1 MLTLLSPAKSL
12 NFDPVET
19 AATQPRLLDRSEQ
32 LVGTLRKKSAADLQE
47 LMSISENLATLNAER
62 YRNFATPFTPENAK
76 PAGLA
81 FDGDVYT
88 GLEANTFDEAEMDF
102 AQDHIRILS
111 GLYGV
116 LRPRDLMQPYRLEM
130 GTKLRQ
136 NGSKNLYEFWGDD
149 ITELLNQ
156 DLAASGDST
165 VLNLASKE
173 YFKAVNPDRL
183 AGPVLNIH
191 FKEKRKGK
199 YKVIAF
205 NAKKA
210 RGRMAHL
217 VVKERINTPEA
228 LKALVVNDYVF
239 NPELS
244 TEWDWV
250 YTLDA
255 E

>member
-1 MLTLLSPAKSL
+1 MLTILSPAKSL

-19 AATQPRLLDRSEQ
+19 PVTQPRLLARSEK
-32 LVGTLRKKSAADLQE
+32 LVGTLRKQSAADLQE
-47 LMSISENLATLNAER
+47 LMSISEKLATLNAER
-62 YRNFATPFTPENAK
+62 YRNFSTPFTPDNAK

-88 GLEANTFDEAEMDF
+88 GLEATAFDEADLDF
-102 AQDHIRILS
+102 AQRHLRILS

-136 NGSKNLYEFWGDD
+136 NGSKNLYEFWGDE
-149 ITELLNQ
+149 ITRLINE
-156 DLAASGDST
+156 DLQASGEST
-165 VLNLASKE
+165 ILNLASQE
-173 YFKAVNPDRL
+173 YFKSIDTELL
-183 AGPVLNIH
+183 AGPVLTIH
-191 FKEKRKGK
+191 FKEKRKGQ
-199 YKVIAF
+199 YKMITF

-228 LKALVVNDYVF
+228 LKELVVNDYVY
-239 NPELS
+239 NQDLS
-244 TEWDWV
+244 TEWDWT
-250 YTLDA
+250 YTLEA
-255 E
+255 

>member
-19 AATQPRLLDRSEQ
+19 AVTQPRLLDRSKK
-32 LVGTLRKKSAADLQE
+32 LVDTLRKKSAADLQE

-62 YRNFATPFTPENAK
+62 YRQFNTPFTPDNAK

-88 GLEANTFDEAEMDF
+88 GLEAQTFDEADLDF

-136 NGSKNLYEFWGDD
+136 NGARDLYEFWGDD
-149 ITELLNQ
+149 ITEILNQ
-156 DLAASGDST
+156 DLAASGDNT

-173 YFKAVNPDRL
+173 YFKSVNTEAL
-183 AGPVLNIH
+183 AGPVLNVH
-191 FKEKRKGK
+191 FKEKRKGT
-199 YKVIAF
+199 YRIITF

-228 LKALVVNDYVF
+228 LKELVVNDYVF

-244 TEWDWV
+244 SEWEWV

-255 E
+255 A